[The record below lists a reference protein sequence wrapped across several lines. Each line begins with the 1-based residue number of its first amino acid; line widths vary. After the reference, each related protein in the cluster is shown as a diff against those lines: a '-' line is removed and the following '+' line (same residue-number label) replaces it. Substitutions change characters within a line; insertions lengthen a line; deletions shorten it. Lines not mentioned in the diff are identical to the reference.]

1 MERLEFVH
9 NNNDPSGA
17 KMFNAPSI
25 MHYNFLHE
33 NVFSYFGQN

>member
-1 MERLEFVH
+1 MSFNHILKDFNGKALEFVH

-25 MHYNFLHE
+25 SAL
-33 NVFSYFGQN
+33 